1 MSFRKL
7 LVPLAG
13 VDGDLAAIDAALVL
27 GHEFQARIEA
37 LHARTALGYSDP
49 MEAGRVRALFSS
61 RCKYYG
67 IEELGNQATDRMS
80 ARFLERQGMEADLI
94 AEHGRLSDLIVFA
107 HPHST
112 DLPWPNI
119 SVQSAL
125 RESARPVLLMPN
137 TVTQV
142 GKRNIIAWNGS
153 LEAVRAVTFAIPI
166 LARGENTLVVTVG
179 KHDVQPSGEKVVEYL
194 NCHGIEAESKIVPL
208 EEFGKLDIAL
218 GFTDLRGG
226 SDHSRRIYPLSHGAS
241 RIWFNEYRNDQT
253 EQDPEYLW
261 HIRADRSVG
270 HVGATERGMAE
281 AIKDRLV
288 LASSSDDFVAQQ
300 TPAISHAAWIQ
311 PSSDA
316 TTCWSM

>member
-1 MSFRKL
+1 MPKEVACDILIAIKPMIEEAIEVGCKGGLPVSFRKL

-179 KHDVQPSGEKVVEYL
+179 KYDVQPSGEKVVEYL

-208 EEFGKLDIAL
+208 EESESSTLLSASLTFGADLIIL
-218 GFTDLRGG
+218 GAYTRHRTARPVFG
-226 SDHSRRIYPLSHGAS
+226 SMSIEMIKQNKIP
-241 RIWFNEYRNDQT
+241 IF
-253 EQDPEYLW
+253 
-261 HIRADRSVG
+261 
-270 HVGATERGMAE
+270 MA
-281 AIKDRLV
+281 
-288 LASSSDDFVAQQ
+288 
-300 TPAISHAAWIQ
+300 H
-311 PSSDA
+311 
-316 TTCWSM
+316 